1 MTASLNKPQIEAN
14 YAEYFMN
21 RATVPV
27 PLYDTVITICITRF
41 NVKDITILPK

>member
-1 MTASLNKPQIEAN
+1 MTASLNKPKIEAN

-27 PLYDTVITICITRF
+27 PTYVTVFTICITRF
-41 NVKDITILPK
+41 NVQDITILHK